1 MSHFSRKNSIDAVIV
16 GAGFSGL
23 YMLHLLRG
31 MGLSAQVIE
40 AGPSVG
46 GTWYWNSYPGARCDV
61 ESLNYC
67 YTFDP
72 QLQREWQW
80 TERYPAQP
88 EILRYLNHVADRFDL
103 RRDIALGVRV
113 SASHY
118 DDKSGQWKVSTD
130 DGRDISAQFCIMATG
145 CLSTARLPDIP
156 GLNKFRGRWFHTGQW
171 PQTPIDFT
179 GEAVGVIG
187 TGSTGIQLI
196 PTVARQAR
204 KLVVFQRTP
213 NFSVPAR
220 NRPLTQKEVEEHN
233 AIFEEHNRQAR
244 ISLFGVPWP
253 LNMQMALDD
262 APQARRERYEAA
274 WTAGGATPML
284 TSYIDLLA
292 NEKANETA
300 ADFVREKIRGIV
312 KDPDVAALLSPKDH
326 PIGTKRICVDTDYY
340 TTFNRNNVE
349 LVDLKSSPIV
359 EITEEGVRTAAASLK
374 LDSLIF
380 ATGFDAMTGS
390 LFAIDIRGRG
400 GLKLQEKWNQG
411 PRSYLGLMSE
421 GFPNLFTVTGPG
433 SPSVLSNVVV
443 SIEQHVEW
451 IAACIRHMR
460 TSGKRIIEPLLASE
474 NKWVEHVNEVANTT
488 LYPKAN
494 SWYVGANIPGK
505 PRVFTPYVGGVG
517 TYRQLCDEIAAKGYE
532 GFRLDA

>member
-1 MSHFSRKNSIDAVIV
+1 MSLFPRKNALDAVVV

-23 YMLHLLRG
+23 YMLHLLQRL
-31 MGLSAQVIE
+31 GLSAQVIE

-67 YTFDP
+67 YSFDP

-80 TERYPAQP
+80 SERYPTQP

-103 RRDIALGVRV
+103 RRDILLGTRV
-113 SASHY
+113 IVAHY
-118 DDKSGQWKVSTD
+118 DDRSRRWDVRTDSG
-130 DGRDISAQFCIMATG
+130 REFSAQYCIMATG
-145 CLSTARLPDIP
+145 CLSTARLPDID
-156 GLNKFRGRWFHTGQW
+156 GLKTFKGRWFHTGQW
-171 PQTPIDFT
+171 PKEPIDFT
-179 GEAVGVIG
+179 GESVGVIG
-187 TGSTGIQLI
+187 TGSTGIQVI
-196 PTVARQAR
+196 PVVARQAK
-204 KLVVFQRTP
+204 KLTVFQRTP

-220 NRPLTQKEVEEHN
+220 NRPLTAAEVE
-233 AIFEEHNRQAR
+233 ARKAVCEEHNRQAR
-244 ISLFGVPWP
+244 VSLFGVPWP
-253 LNMQMALDD
+253 LNMQMALD
-262 APQARRERYEAA
+262 APPNERNARFEAA
-274 WTAGGATPML
+274 WNAGGATPML
-284 TSYIDLLA
+284 TAYIDLLA
-292 NEKANETA
+292 NERANETA
-300 ADFVREKIRGIV
+300 ADFVRARIREIV
-312 KDPDVAALLSPKDH
+312 KDPKVAALLSPTDH
-326 PIGTKRICVDTDYY
+326 PLGTKRICVDTDYY
-340 TTFNRNNVE
+340 ATYNRDNVE
-349 LVDLKSSPIV
+349 LIDLRASPIV
-359 EITEEGVRTAAASLK
+359 EITEWGVRTTAAHYE

-390 LFAIDIRGRG
+390 LLAIDIRGRG
-400 GLKLQEKWNQG
+400 GRRLRDKWNHG

-451 IAACIRHMR
+451 IAACIQHLRK
-460 TSGKRIIEPLLASE
+460 TGKQVIEPVLESE

-494 SWYVGANIPGK
+494 SWYVGANVPGK
-505 PRVFTPYVGGVG
+505 PRVFMPYVGGVG
-517 TYRQLCDEIAAKGYE
+517 AYRQVCDDVVAKGYE